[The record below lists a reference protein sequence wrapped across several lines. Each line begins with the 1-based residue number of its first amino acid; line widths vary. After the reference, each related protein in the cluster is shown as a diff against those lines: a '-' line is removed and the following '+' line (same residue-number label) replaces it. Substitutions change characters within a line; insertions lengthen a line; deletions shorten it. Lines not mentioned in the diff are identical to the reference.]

1 MDRSTCR
8 PDVSARPRRLAVLVL
23 AVALVAVGLA
33 AVSVVPS
40 PSPAQAAA
48 VAGARLST
56 SPNTYVGGQRLTW
69 SGSVGH
75 PGVRRLVLQFHM
87 GRPGDSWLKAPGSR
101 SRTRA
106 DGSFRFRH
114 PAPSMFN
121 IRYRVKAGQFVSPS
135 KLFVAKSQ
143 DLTIRVTGDPESRT
157 NEPGKVAVRERFGI
171 TVDTTPENLFRSPDT
186 KGTPVF
192 QGRLLTLQERVNGS
206 TWKTLDSTTVGA
218 SGLGSFSGLT
228 EQAGVVVYRVRAEN
242 VHGNGHRIGWT
253 QSFPLYVLVGRKAQ
267 SRFAAQRAVAASDA
281 STARA
286 SGVSAARTG
295 GGPSQ
300 TASQRYTWGQAL
312 WDFTWES
319 GESLSSPPGRG
330 TDVKGRWLDYSD
342 GAGRVSKHNGGLSIA
357 SKRHNAAGPGDF
369 GTTRAT
375 LAGNSATYGRW
386 EARMRLRVDKEN
398 DGADYNIVTELVPA
412 RASDYDCGA
421 HNIRVASV
429 DPRSRQVRFGV
440 TSPRYRWSGSATAN
454 ADPTSSY
461 AVAVEVSSRH
471 ITWFLNG
478 APVGT
483 VKAAAARSGVPM
495 TLRLSLEGSG
505 RSEMNQVNLQSDW
518 QRGWS
523 LNRGPLTTTSKGLSR
538 SGVSA
543 GCGS

>member
-1 MDRSTCR
+1 MCR
-8 PDVSARPRRLAVLVL
+8 PEVSVHPRRLAVLVL
-23 AVALVAVGLA
+23 AVLLVAVGLA

-40 PSPAQAAA
+40 PPPAQAAA
-48 VAGARLST
+48 AGARLSV
-56 SPNTYVGGQRLTW
+56 SPTTYVGGQGLTW

-75 PGVRRLVLQFHM
+75 PGVRGLVLQFHM
-87 GRPGDSWLKAPGSR
+87 GRPGDSWLTVPGFR

-114 PAPSMFN
+114 PAPGMFN
-121 IRYRVKAGQFVSPS
+121 IRYRVKAGRFLSPS

-157 NEPGKVAVRERFGI
+157 NEPGKVGVGEQFGI

-186 KGTPVF
+186 KGAPVF
-192 QGRLLTLQERVNGS
+192 QGRELTLQERVDGD
-206 TWKTLDSTTVGA
+206 TWKTLGSTTVGS

-228 EQAGVVVYRVRAEN
+228 ESAGVVVYRVRAEN
-242 VHGNGHRIGWT
+242 VHGNGHQVGWT
-253 QSFPLYVLVGRKAQ
+253 QSFPSYVLVGREAQ
-267 SRFAAQRAVAASDA
+267 SRFAAQRSVAVADGSV
-281 STARA
+281 ARS
-286 SGVSAARTG
+286 SGVSTAGTAS
-295 GGPSQ
+295 GPGQ
-300 TASQRYTWGQAL
+300 TAGERYKWGAAL
-312 WDFTWES
+312 WDFTWEA

-330 TDVKGRWLDYSD
+330 TDLKGRWLDYSD
-342 GAGRVSKHNGGLSIA
+342 GAGRVSKHNGGLAIE
-357 SKRHNAAGPGDF
+357 SKRYNAAGPGDF

-375 LAGNSATYGRW
+375 LVGNPATYGRW
-386 EARMRLRVDKEN
+386 EARMRLRVDREN
-398 DGADYNIVTELVPA
+398 DGGDYNIVTELVPA

-421 HNIRVASV
+421 HNIQIASV

-440 TSPRYRWSGSATAN
+440 TSPRYRWSGSVIAN
-454 ADPTSSY
+454 ADPTSSH

-478 APVGT
+478 VAVGT

-495 TLRLSLEGSG
+495 TLRLSLEGND

-518 QRGWS
+518 QRGFS
-523 LNRGPLTTTSKGLSR
+523 LDRGSLTVTSKGLSR
-538 SGVSA
+538 SGASA